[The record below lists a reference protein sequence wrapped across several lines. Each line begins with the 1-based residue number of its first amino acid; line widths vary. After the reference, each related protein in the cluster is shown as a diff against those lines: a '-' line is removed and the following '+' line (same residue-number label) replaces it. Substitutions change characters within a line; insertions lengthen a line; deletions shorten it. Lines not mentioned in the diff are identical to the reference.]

1 MNFSERTYSVLI
13 VSASNH
19 FTDAVKAL
27 LENSRYEPVRT
38 VKSISEARRA
48 AAEMSFDHILINSPL
63 PDETGIRFAI
73 DISSSRGT
81 VVLLAVSYE
90 LLTEIFE
97 KSAEHGVFTI
107 PKPLSR
113 NVLILA
119 LNWLASARERLRQT
133 EKKTLS
139 IEEKMEEIRLVNR
152 AKWLLIGELKM
163 DEPSAHRYIE
173 KQAMDRCVSKG
184 EVARGILRT
193 YSAK

>member
-13 VSASNH
+13 VSASSR

-27 LENSRYEPVRT
+27 LENSRYEPVRI
-38 VKSISEARRA
+38 VKSVSEARRA
-48 AAEMSFDHILINSPL
+48 TAEVAFDHILINSPL

-73 DISSSRGT
+73 DVSSSKGA
-81 VVLLAVSYE
+81 VVLLAVSYD

-163 DEPSAHRYIE
+163 DEPAAHRYIE

>member
-173 KQAMDRCVSKG
+173 KQAMDRYVSKG

>member
-139 IEEKMEEIRLVNR
+139 IEEKLEEIRLVNR